1 MANRTRTN
9 RNEFHL
15 DNKKRYILDEKFKL
29 SGAKSKSTLIRKPIL
44 YGYVY
49 DMDYGFIN
57 NEFILFDGINQENVF
72 SHIDSP
78 QIIPHYNHQ
87 ICPFCICDRI
97 FRICRRH
104 HTEAF
109 HNGKHIFRIRFGL
122 FHCFRN
128 FRSRIPCA

>member
-1 MANRTRTN
+1 MAGAVNNKHRLCTDTLAKFPILPYRPYDELPIRKHPCSLIFFALFLRKSLSLQINRTRAN

-57 NEFILFDGINQENVF
+57 NEFILFDGINQG
-72 SHIDSP
+72 
-78 QIIPHYNHQ
+78 
-87 ICPFCICDRI
+87 R
-97 FRICRRH
+97 
-104 HTEAF
+104 T
-109 HNGKHIFRIRFGL
+109 
-122 FHCFRN
+122 
-128 FRSRIPCA
+128 CAAAGR